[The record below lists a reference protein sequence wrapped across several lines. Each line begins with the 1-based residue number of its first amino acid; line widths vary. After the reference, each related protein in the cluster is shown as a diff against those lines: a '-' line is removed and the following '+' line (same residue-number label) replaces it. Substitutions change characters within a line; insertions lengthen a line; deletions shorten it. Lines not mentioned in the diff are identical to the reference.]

1 MALLQPTEKAEVL
14 IEALGYLRRFR
25 HQTVVIKLGGST
37 MDAPEAVRTLLEDV
51 VFLQT
56 AGLRPVVV
64 HGGGKAID
72 RRVAESGL
80 PTRKVMGRRYTDE
93 STLAIVTDL
102 LRNETNAQLVKSIR
116 ELGGHAVGLHTGP
129 LQSLFGD
136 TLKLVDGSGQTVD
149 LGRVG
154 AVDRVD
160 KALIG
165 DFCLGGV
172 IPVIPS
178 LAHDEQ
184 GRWLNVNADTAA
196 AAVAAALE
204 AVKLVFL
211 TDIPGVLRDRDDA
224 SSLIQSLRGAQC
236 RQLMAEGVIVGGMIP
251 KVEACLEALER
262 GVRKTHMVDG
272 RRHHA
277 LLLEIFTEAGVG
289 TEILPD

>member
-1 MALLQPTEKAEVL
+1 MMLEPSQKAAVL

-72 RRVAESGL
+72 RKVAESGL
-80 PTRKVMGRRYTDE
+80 PTRKVLGRRYTDE
-93 STLAIVTDL
+93 ATLAIVTDV
-102 LRNETNAQLVKSIR
+102 LRYETNAELVGAIR
-116 ELGGHAVGLHTGP
+116 ELGGHAVGLHSGA
-129 LQSLFGD
+129 LQAVFGD
-136 TLKLVDGSGQTVD
+136 VLRLHDESGNPVD

-154 AVDRVD
+154 AVSRVD
-160 KALIG
+160 RALIN

-178 LAHDEQ
+178 LAHDQ
-184 GRWLNVNADTAA
+184 HGSWLNVNADTAA
-196 AAVAAALE
+196 AAVAAAVE

-211 TDIPGVLRDRDDA
+211 TDIPGVLRDRDDPA
-224 SSLIQSLRGAQC
+224 SLMQSLTGAQC
-236 RQLMAEGVIVGGMIP
+236 RQLILNGVIVGGMIP

-289 TEILPD
+289 TEILPG

>member
-1 MALLQPTEKAEVL
+1 MLQPAEKAAVL
-14 IEALGYLRRFR
+14 IEALSYLRRFR

-72 RRVAESGL
+72 RKVAESGL
-80 PTRKVMGRRYTDE
+80 PTRKVLGRRYTDE
-93 STLAIVTDL
+93 ATLAIVTDV
-102 LRNETNAQLVKSIR
+102 LRDETNAELVRIIH
-116 ELGGHAVGLHTGP
+116 ELGGRAVGLHTGA
-129 LQSLFGD
+129 LQPLFGEL
-136 TLKLVDGSGQTVD
+136 LKLHDQEGKPVD

-154 AVDRVD
+154 TVNRVDR
-160 KALIG
+160 ALIA
-165 DFCLGGV
+165 DFCLAGV

-178 LAHDEQ
+178 LSKDAS
-184 GRWLNVNADTAA
+184 GGWLNVNADTAA

-211 TDIPGVLRDRDDA
+211 TDIPGVLRDRNDP
-224 SSLIQSLRGAQC
+224 SSLMQSLTGAQC
-236 RQLMAEGVIVGGMIP
+236 RQLITEGVIVGGMIP
-251 KVEACLEALER
+251 KVEACLEALDR

-289 TEILPD
+289 TEILPG

>member
-1 MALLQPTEKAEVL
+1 MLEPSQKAAVL

-37 MDAPEAVRTLLEDV
+37 MDAPDAVRTLLEDV

-80 PTRKVMGRRYTDE
+80 PTRKVLGRRYTDE
-93 STLAIVTDL
+93 ATLAIVAEVL
-102 LRNETNAQLVKSIR
+102 LNEANSGLVKAIQD
-116 ELGGHAVGLHTGP
+116 LGGRAVGLHTGA
-129 LQSLFGD
+129 LQALFGTVLGLTD
-136 TLKLVDGSGQTVD
+136 PAGAPVD

-160 KALIG
+160 RALID

-178 LAHDEQ
+178 LALDARGE
-184 GRWLNVNADTAA
+184 WLNVNADTAA
-196 AAVAAALE
+196 AAVAAAVE

-211 TDIPGVLRDRDDA
+211 TDIPGVLRVREDPG
-224 SSLIQSLRGAQC
+224 SLIQSLTEARC
-236 RQLMAEGVIVGGMIP
+236 RQLIAEGVIVGGMIP
-251 KVEACLEALER
+251 KVEACLEALSR

-289 TEILPD
+289 TEILPG

>member
-1 MALLQPTEKAEVL
+1 MNTLDPSQTAAVL
-14 IEALGYLRRFR
+14 IEALSYLRRFR
-25 HQTVVIKLGGST
+25 HQTIVIKLGGST
-37 MDAPEAVRTLLEDV
+37 MDAPQAVRSLLEDI

-72 RRVAESGL
+72 RRVTEAGL
-80 PTRKVMGRRYTDE
+80 PTRKVLGRRYTDE
-93 STLAIVTDL
+93 ATLAIVTDV
-102 LRNETNAQLVKSIR
+102 LRNETNAEIVRIIH
-116 ELGGHAVGLHTGP
+116 ELGGRAVGLHTGS
-129 LQSLFGD
+129 LQSLFGSIM
-136 TLKLVDGSGQTVD
+136 TVQESGQTVD

-154 AVDRVD
+154 TVDRVY
-160 KALIG
+160 KPLID

-178 LAHDEQ
+178 LALDAQ
-184 GRWLNVNADTAA
+184 GQWLNVNADTAA
-196 AAVAAALE
+196 AAVAAAVE

-211 TDIPGVLRDRDDA
+211 TDIPGVMRDRDDPT
-224 SSLIQSLRGAQC
+224 SLMQSLTGTEC
-236 RQLMAEGVIVGGMIP
+236 RQLIASGVIVGGMIP
-251 KVEACLEALER
+251 KVEACLESLAQ

-289 TEILPD
+289 TEILPG